1 MKIIDAVTISEL
13 SRLLNKSRPTVY
25 KYISDYEEGILDS
38 IPESVKELFRLISEE
53 DYEYEKIVEYCHK
66 RFGEGGQKIST
77 SAKNAIDYIIAHQDD
92 IDFVELD
99 YYLKKYIIDISTPLT
114 K

>member
-53 DYEYEKIVEYCHK
+53 DYEYEKIVEYCRK

-77 SAKNAIDYIIAHQDD
+77 SAKNAIDYIIAHQDN

-99 YYLKKYIIDISTPLT
+99 YYLKKVS

>member
-25 KYISDYEEGILDS
+25 KYISDFEEGIYDT
-38 IPESVKELFRLISEE
+38 IPENVKELFRLISEE
-53 DYEYEKIVEYCHK
+53 EISLDEINDFCNK
-66 RFGEGGQKIST
+66 RFGEANKRISV
-77 SAKNAIDYIIAHQDD
+77 SAKKAIDYIIENQDR

-99 YYLKKYIIDISTPLT
+99 EYLKKVS

>member
-25 KYISDYEEGILDS
+25 KYISDYENGNLDA
-38 IPESVKELFRLISEE
+38 IPENVKELFRLIENEE
-53 DYEYEKIVEYCHK
+53 IDKNGIYDFSNK
-66 RFGEGGQKIST
+66 RFGQNNQKISV
-77 SAKNAIDYIIAHQDD
+77 SAQKAIDYIIENQDN
-92 IDFVELD
+92 IDFVELNE
-99 YYLKKYIIDISTPLT
+99 YLKKVS